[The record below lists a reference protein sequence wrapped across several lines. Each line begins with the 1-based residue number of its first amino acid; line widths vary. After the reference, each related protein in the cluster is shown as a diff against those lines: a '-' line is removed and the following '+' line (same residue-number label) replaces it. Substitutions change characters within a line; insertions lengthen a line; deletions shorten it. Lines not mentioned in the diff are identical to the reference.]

1 MCPHC
6 HPPHLI
12 IVSNIMINILIIIF
26 VIMIVGFSLMSVAD
40 VLIHSGALLFL
51 GRLRKCDDDDDDNID
66 DGDNVGAGGHL
77 TVLFWDRATHWVGD
91 DNTSTLLESC

>member
-1 MCPHC
+1 
-6 HPPHLI
+6 
-12 IVSNIMINILIIIF
+12 MINILVIII

-51 GRLRKCDDDDDDNID
+51 GRLRKCDDDEDDDDDDDID

-77 TVLFWDRATHWVGD
+77 TVLFWDRPTHWMGD
-91 DNTSTLLESC
+91 DNTSTLLESF

>member
-1 MCPHC
+1 
-6 HPPHLI
+6 
-12 IVSNIMINILIIIF
+12 MINILVIIIVIII

-51 GRLRKCDDDDDDNID
+51 GRLRKCDDDEDDDDDDDID

-77 TVLFWDRATHWVGD
+77 TVLFWDRPTHWMGD
-91 DNTSTLLESC
+91 DNTSTLLESF

>member
-1 MCPHC
+1 
-6 HPPHLI
+6 
-12 IVSNIMINILIIIF
+12 MINILVIIIVIII

-51 GRLRKCDDDDDDNID
+51 GRLRKCDDDEDDDDDDDID

-77 TVLFWDRATHWVGD
+77 TVLFWDRATHWMGD
-91 DNTSTLLESC
+91 DNTSTLLESF

>member
-1 MCPHC
+1 
-6 HPPHLI
+6 
-12 IVSNIMINILIIIF
+12 MINILVIII

-51 GRLRKCDDDDDDNID
+51 GRLRKCDDDEDDDDDDDID

-77 TVLFWDRATHWVGD
+77 TVLFWDRATHWMGD
-91 DNTSTLLESC
+91 YNTSTLLESF

>member
-1 MCPHC
+1 
-6 HPPHLI
+6 
-12 IVSNIMINILIIIF
+12 MINILVIIIVIII

-51 GRLRKCDDDDDDNID
+51 GRLRKCDDDDGDID

-77 TVLFWDRATHWVGD
+77 TVLFWDRATHWMGD
-91 DNTSTLLESC
+91 GNTSTLLESF

>member
-1 MCPHC
+1 
-6 HPPHLI
+6 
-12 IVSNIMINILIIIF
+12 MINILIIIF

-77 TVLFWDRATHWVGD
+77 TVLFWDRATHGMGD
-91 DNTSTLLESC
+91 DNTSTLLESF